1 MVPFRDI
8 IGHRRL
14 VALLSRA
21 AARETLPPSLLLAGP
36 RGVGK
41 RKAAVALAE
50 ALNCLE
56 PLLAGDAASALVADA
71 PVRDACGQCASCR
84 RIQRGVHPDIIT
96 IEPGDSGTIK
106 IEEIRD
112 VIDKA
117 GYRPFEARRRVVIID
132 DADAAVHAAQSA
144 LLKTLEE
151 PPSASVFILI
161 SSMPDALLATVQS
174 RCPRL
179 RFGALSPAEVAEAL
193 MRDHGYAEPA
203 ARAAAADADG
213 SIGRALSVQ
222 SADLAE
228 ARDGA
233 QRLLE
238 QTARVSH
245 AAQRMDIAKALFGSK
260 RTPAEE
266 REQLAAC
273 LRALSSL
280 LRDLG
285 LLGTSADPSA
295 LANADLQ
302 DTLARLSGSFDTSR
316 SLRAFAAVDRA
327 LGALERNAG
336 SKVVADW
343 LVLQL

>member
-1 MVPFRDI
+1 MPFRDI

-56 PLLAGDAASALVADA
+56 PLTAGDAASALVSEA
-71 PVRDACGQCASCR
+71 PVRDACGTCASCR

-106 IEEIRD
+106 IEEIRE

-132 DADAAVHAAQSA
+132 DADAAVIAAQSA

-151 PPSASVFILI
+151 PPSASVFVLI
-161 SSMPDALLATVQS
+161 SSMPDALLPTVQS

-179 RFGALSPAEVAEAL
+179 RFGALSPAEVTEAL

-213 SIGRALSVQ
+213 SIGRALAVQ
-222 SADLAE
+222 SVDLTD
-228 ARDGA
+228 ARESA

-238 QTARVSH
+238 QTAQASH
-245 AAQRMDIAKALFGSK
+245 AAQRIDTAKALFGSK

-266 REQLAAC
+266 REQFATC

-285 LLGTSADPSA
+285 LLGSSADPSA
-295 LANADLQ
+295 LANADMQ
-302 DTLARLSGSFDTSR
+302 DTLERLSASFDAPR
-316 SLRAFAAVDRA
+316 SVRAFAAVDRA
-327 LGALERNAG
+327 LGALERNA
-336 SKVVADW
+336 SPKVVADW